1 MLHRISN
8 ITRTSGE
15 AFGDLPLPELEEIA
29 ARLREIEI
37 EIDAGTNVVTLDDYG
52 TAVYFIEQGEAV
64 VRDDRGEETRAP
76 SAPVTWSGRLPS
88 C

>member
-37 EIDAGTNVVTLDDYG
+37 DAGTNVVTLDNYG